1 MEESETE
8 WVAAASGQGQTEVVV
23 DQKPYLSG
31 PCVMGSRRFVDHIL
45 EHEEHCQEQEDLLPR
60 SSTME
65 DHVVGDVGCSPGRS
79 ETSAAT

>member
-1 MEESETE
+1 MEETETE
-8 WVAAASGQGQTEVVV
+8 WVVDALGLGQTEVAV

-45 EHEEHCQEQEDLLPR
+45 EHEEHCQEQEELLPR
-60 SSTME
+60 SSTTKG
-65 DHVVGDVGCSPGRS
+65 HVVGEVKCSPGRS